1 MKLLTTTNL
10 AGLSVMLLAL
20 GSAPGA
26 TSAQDAAP
34 SSTPSQSGQSTQPL
48 LSQQDCQNWQVQ
60 AEQMAAHARIIQR
73 KMQANLANLQDR
85 LKWEGEMSSP
95 QLAKLQALADKV
107 AGQEG
112 DIEARASEL
121 TARAQELASQI
132 QQDQDQ
138 EQHKVSP
145 LFTPGP
151 DVLINTDDSGGW
163 LGVEIDEVT
172 ADTAKSL
179 KLSAVRGVVVKEVE
193 PDSPAAKAG
202 LKENDVITQYDGQ
215 VVEGTVQFR
224 RLVRETP
231 PGRTVALAVSRDGA
245 SQNFSV
251 ELGDRGA
258 LMQKRMQGMMRDFG
272 GAHTFVSPNFDFK
285 SNGPEVFSLMENRTP
300 MLGIN
305 AMDLNGQLGTYFGAP
320 DGEGVLVLEVR
331 SGTPAE
337 KAGLKAGDVIVSV
350 DGKSVH
356 TLADLREQLHGKSD
370 QKPVNLGIL
379 RKENSMNVPV
389 TIEKPRPYE
398 SLQIMHRAQL

>member
-1 MKLLTTTNL
+1 MKMLTTSNL
-10 AGLSVMLLAL
+10 AGLGVLILSL

-26 TSAQDAAP
+26 RPAQDAAP
-34 SSTPSQSGQSTQPL
+34 SSTPSQSAPSAQSHQ
-48 LSQQDCQNWQVQ
+48 SQLDCQNWQAA
-60 AEQMAAHARIIQR
+60 AEQMAAQARIIQ
-73 KMQANLANLQDR
+73 KEMQGNLANLQDR

-112 DIEARASEL
+112 DLEARASEL
-121 TARAQELASQI
+121 TARAQALASQI
-132 QQDQDQ
+132 QQDQGQ
-138 EQHKVSP
+138 EQQKLSP
-145 LFTPGP
+145 LFSPNQ
-151 DVLINTDDSGGW
+151 DIVINSDDSGGW

-172 ADTAKSL
+172 AESAKDL

-231 PGRTVALAVSRDGA
+231 PGRTITLAVSRDGA
-245 SQNFSV
+245 SQSFSV

-272 GAHTFVSPNFDFK
+272 GSHTFVTPNFDF
-285 SNGPEVFSLMENRTP
+285 NGPESFSLMDNRTP
-300 MLGIN
+300 MLGIS
-305 AMDLNGQLGTYFGAP
+305 AMDLNAQLGNYFGAP
-320 DGEGVLVLEVR
+320 GGEGVLVLEVR

-337 KAGLKAGDVIVSV
+337 KAGLKAGDVIVTV
-350 DGKSVH
+350 EAKPVH
-356 TLADLREQLHGKSD
+356 TLAELREQLRDKSD
-370 QKPVNLGIL
+370 QKPVSLGIL

-398 SLQIMHRAQL
+398 SIQMMHRAQL

>member
-1 MKLLTTTNL
+1 MKLLATSNL
-10 AGLSVMLLAL
+10 AGLGVLLLTL

-26 TSAQDAAP
+26 RPAQDAAP
-34 SSTPSQSGQSTQPL
+34 SSTPPQSAPSAKPSQSQL
-48 LSQQDCQNWQVQ
+48 DCQNWQAA
-60 AEQMAAHARIIQR
+60 AEQLAAQARIIQ
-73 KMQANLANLQDR
+73 KEMQGNLANLQDR

-112 DIEARASEL
+112 DLEARASEL
-121 TARAQELASQI
+121 TARAQELAAEV

-138 EQHKVSP
+138 QKVSP
-145 LFTPGP
+145 LFSPRQ
-151 DVLINTDDSGGW
+151 DIVINSDDSGGW

-172 ADTAKSL
+172 AESAKGL

-231 PGRTVALAVSRDGA
+231 PGRTITLVVSRDGA
-245 SQNFSV
+245 SQSFSV

-258 LMQKRMQGMMRDFG
+258 LMQKRLQGMMRDFG
-272 GAHTFVSPNFDFK
+272 GAHTFVAPNFDF
-285 SNGPEVFSLMENRTP
+285 NGPEAFSLMDNRTP
-300 MLGIN
+300 MLGIS
-305 AMDLNGQLGTYFGAP
+305 AMDLTGQIAGYFGAP
-320 DGEGVLVLEVR
+320 DGRGVLVLEVR

-356 TLADLREQLHGKSD
+356 TLAELREQLRDKSD

-398 SLQIMHRAQL
+398 SIQMMHRAQL